1 MGNVVLQSEDCG
13 AVRASNFASYS
24 CVHACS
30 CTRLLAG
37 GVASISPPH
46 GEDQPPRAAA
56 KLASPGRLAHLSDGR
71 VRDIVHMG
79 GCSSPGQL
87 HAVGEA
93 GTAWESC
100 CLGVCIKPIDQPC
113 CQKPG
118 GLVATVSLF
127 HGMQANQLQCQ
138 ASALNNQARILNL
151 PLLDSLN
158 E

>member
-30 CTRLLAG
+30 CDRLLAG
-37 GVASISPPH
+37 IVAGVSSDD
-46 GEDQPPRAAA
+46 GEVQPPRAAA
-56 KLASPGRLAHLSDGR
+56 SSGRLAHLSDGR
-71 VRDIVHMG
+71 VRDTVHMG

-100 CLGVCIKPIDQPC
+100 CIGVCIKPIDQSC
-113 CQKPG
+113 CQKLD
-118 GLVATVSLF
+118 GLVATVSLL
-127 HGMQANQLQCQ
+127 HGMQATQLQCQ
-138 ASALNNQARILNL
+138 ASALNNQAGILNL
-151 PLLDSLN
+151 PLLHSLN

>member
-30 CTRLLAG
+30 CERLLAG
-37 GVASISPPH
+37 IVAGVSPHH
-46 GEDQPPRAAA
+46 GEVQPPRAAA
-56 KLASPGRLAHLSDGR
+56 KHASPGRLAHLSDGR
-71 VRDIVHMG
+71 VRDTVHMG

-93 GTAWESC
+93 GTAGESC
-100 CLGVCIKPIDQPC
+100 CIGVCIKPIDQPC
-113 CQKPG
+113 CQKLG

-151 PLLDSLN
+151 PLLHSLN